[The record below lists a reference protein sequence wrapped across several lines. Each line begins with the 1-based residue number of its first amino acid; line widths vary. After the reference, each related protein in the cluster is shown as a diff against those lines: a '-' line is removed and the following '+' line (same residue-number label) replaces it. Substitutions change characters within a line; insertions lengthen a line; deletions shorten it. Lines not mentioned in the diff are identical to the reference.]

1 MSKAQG
7 NVAYSDSL
15 KPVVGATVKA
25 VKDQKVET
33 RISDASGDFTFE
45 DLEAGEWAF
54 SASQAGYKTSGTE
67 KLDPSLSDAKISL
80 FLTTLASDSD
90 QEAGKKFFT
99 GILIGLLALIVVYVL
114 LHFIIPPNTTPL
126 NLSLVDLFGRIE
138 AQLNASTETDKDQV
152 LKGLTTGLSGVVD
165 SATAKTTRLSA
176 VDKQVAVRL
185 AETITL
191 AVNSGQ
197 KDAALDELNS
207 LKKLIQ
213 APPVSRF
220 QFWGDVPLR
229 FLEII
234 LWGLAGILVSKL
246 IQVGW
251 YLRRRSFYSQGIVMH
266 VSHIAAT
273 PLLVLVSVLILSLVT
288 LKATL
293 AGGNEVNLDL
303 SDPNIMVAFAFIIG
317 TSPWPLWRFIENS
330 ARRFTGQL
338 EDSTGTK

>member
-1 MSKAQG
+1 MAKAQG
-7 NVAYSDSL
+7 SVAYSDSL
-15 KPVVGATVKA
+15 KPAVGATVKA
-25 VKDQKVET
+25 VKDQTVET
-33 RISDASGDFTFE
+33 QVTNASGEFSFE
-45 DLEAGEWAF
+45 DLEAGEWDF
-54 SASQAGYKTSGTE
+54 SASLAGFRPSGTE
-67 KLDPSLSDAKISL
+67 KLDPSQSDTKISL
-80 FLTTLASDSD
+80 FLTTWASDSD

-99 GILIGLLALIVVYVL
+99 GILIGLLVLIVVYVL
-114 LHFIIPPNTTPL
+114 LHFFIPPNTTPL
-126 NLSLVDLFGRIE
+126 NPSLVDLFGRIE
-138 AQLNASTETDKDQV
+138 TRLSASSEPATDQV

-165 SATAKTTRLSA
+165 SATATTTRLSA

-191 AVNSGQ
+191 AVTSGQ

-207 LKKLIQ
+207 LRRLIQ

-234 LWGLAGILVSKL
+234 LWGLAGILVSKIIL
-246 IQVGW
+246 VGW

-266 VSHIAAT
+266 ISHIAAT

-288 LKATL
+288 LKVTL
-293 AGGNEVNLDL
+293 AGGNEINIDL

-317 TSPWPLWRFIENS
+317 TSPWPLWRFIEVS

-338 EDSTGTK
+338 EDSAGAK

>member
-1 MSKAQG
+1 MAKAQG
-7 NVAYSDSL
+7 SVVYADSM
-15 KPVVGATVKA
+15 KPVAGATVKA
-25 VKDQKVET
+25 VKDKKVET
-33 RISDASGDFTFE
+33 RLTDENGEFTFD
-45 DLEAGEWAF
+45 DLTAGEWAF
-54 SASQAGYKTSGTE
+54 SAVQAGYRPSGVE
-67 KLDPSLSDAKISL
+67 KFDPGQSDEKISL
-80 FLTTLASDSD
+80 FLTTQASGSD

-138 AQLNASTETDKDQV
+138 TQLNASSDPATDAV
-152 LKGLTTGLSGVVD
+152 LKGLTTGLATVVD
-165 SATAKTTRLSA
+165 SATAQTTRLSA

-191 AVNSGQ
+191 AVSSGQ

-207 LKKLIQ
+207 LRRLIQ

-229 FLEII
+229 FLEIM
-234 LWGLAGILVSKL
+234 LWGLAGILVSKI

-251 YLRRRSFYSQGIVMH
+251 YLRRGSFYSQGIVMH
-266 VSHIAAT
+266 ISHIAAT

-288 LKATL
+288 LKVTL
-293 AGGNEVNLDL
+293 TGGNEVNIDL
-303 SDPNIMVAFAFIIG
+303 SDPSIMVAFAFIIG

-338 EDSTGTK
+338 EDSTGGK

>member
-1 MSKAQG
+1 MAIAQG
-7 NVAYSDSL
+7 SVAFSDSM
-15 KPVVGATVKA
+15 KPAAGATVKA
-25 VKDQKVET
+25 IKDQKVET
-33 RISDASGDFTFE
+33 RVTDAAGEFTFE

-54 SASQAGYKTSGTE
+54 SAVQVGYRPSGTE
-67 KLDPSLSDAKISL
+67 KLDPSQSDAKISL
-80 FLTTLASDSD
+80 FLTAQASDSD

-99 GILIGLLALIVVYVL
+99 GILIGLLALIVVYIL

-138 AQLNASTETDKDQV
+138 TQLNTSSDPATDQV

-191 AVNSGQ
+191 AANSGQ

-207 LKKLIQ
+207 LRRLIQ

-220 QFWGDVPLR
+220 AFWGDVPLR
-229 FLEII
+229 FLEIM
-234 LWGLAGILVSKL
+234 LWGLAGILVSKI
-246 IQVGW
+246 IQIGW

-273 PLLVLVSVLILSLVT
+273 PLLVLVSVLILSLIT
-288 LKATL
+288 LNVTL
-293 AGGNEVNLDL
+293 AGGNEITIDL
-303 SDPNIMVAFAFIIG
+303 SDPTIMVAFAFIIG

-330 ARRFTGQL
+330 AKRFTNQVD
-338 EDSTGTK
+338 DSTSGK